1 MDLNN
6 IPPGMND
13 QLQRLMS
20 NPQIMAKI
28 QQLMMKPGG
37 QAKVMALMQNPNLM
51 TTPAYAQDPDI
62 QELTRLMGGM
72 GAQGM
77 GNMGMGMGM
86 PPPTASSSTAT
97 QPGAV
102 TQVKTEAHFRSL
114 LIQAQ
119 SKLVVVDYYANW
131 CKPCKRI
138 EPEVVSLA
146 KTHAATTVFLKVN
159 VDDCKML
166 AQIQG
171 IKAMPTFQFF
181 KNGRKIDEFKGAD
194 LSTLRARISRHSRAV
209 KVAPKVKPCP
219 YTHFPLARQNL
230 ACFAK
235 ASFDKMGPAFSKANK
250 ELEGKETEI
259 DEKEMSLID
268 HMISVLKQQSSWHT
282 TKLSTPGSKVLLRM
296 LDWPG
301 KSVIPVFDLWRIS
314 LLHPDAV
321 RLVKETGGEFVLKA
335 VKTAGESDIIGMLL
349 LRGLCNATKTN
360 TRDQIVSLLEQDFL
374 EDLTI
379 FASSKKESTRM
390 AYTKFVLNLVYC
402 MRAAEASGKD
412 TDFVEFKV
420 LLFTAMQQMLLEEK
434 SPKVVYR
441 ILTAVGG
448 LMFRNSIITDMA
460 TELALL
466 DTIEQVEKT
475 FEKEDL
481 TQQVCK
487 EIRRALKD
495 PEA

>member
-20 NPQIMAKI
+20 NPQIMMKM

-37 QAKVMALMQNPNLM
+37 QAKIMALMKNPNLI

-77 GNMGMGMGM
+77 GG
-86 PPPTASSSTAT
+86 PPPAASASTAL

-114 LIQAQ
+114 LMQAQ
-119 SKLVVVDYYANW
+119 SKLVVVDYYADW
-131 CKPCKRI
+131 CGPCKRI
-138 EPEVVSLA
+138 APNVVSLA
-146 KTHAATTVFLKVN
+146 KTHAATSVFLKVN
-159 VDDCKML
+159 VDDCKMFS
-166 AQIQG
+166 QSQG
-171 IKAMPTFQFF
+171 IKAMPTFQFYR
-181 KNGRKIDEFKGAD
+181 NGRKIDEFKGAN
-194 LSTLRARISRHSRAV
+194 LSTLRSRIARHSKAV
-209 KVAPKVKPCP
+209 KLAPKVKPCP

-235 ASFDKMGPAFSKANK
+235 AKFDKMGPALTKANK
-250 ELEGKETEI
+250 DLEGKDNHI
-259 DEKEMSLID
+259 DEKEMSLVD
-268 HMISVLKQQSSWHT
+268 QMISVLKQQSSWHT
-282 TKLSTPGSKVLLRM
+282 TKLSTPAAKVLLRM
-296 LDWPG
+296 LDWQE
-301 KSVIPVFDLWRIS
+301 KSVVPVFDLWRIFM
-314 LLHPDAV
+314 LHPDAG
-321 RLVKETGGEFVLKA
+321 RIVKETGGELLLKA
-335 VKTAGESDIIGMLL
+335 VKVAGENATIGMLL

-360 TRDQIVSLLEQDFL
+360 TRDQVISLLEEDFL
-374 EDLTI
+374 QDLTI
-379 FASSKKESTRM
+379 FATSKKENTRM
-390 AYTKFVLNLVYC
+390 AYTKFVLNIVYSI
-402 MRAAEASGKD
+402 RAAEASGKEA
-412 TDFVEFKV
+412 DFVESKV
-420 LLFTAMQQMLLEEK
+420 LLFTAMQQMLVDEK
-434 SPKVVYR
+434 SAKVVYR

-448 LMFRNSIITDMA
+448 LMFRNKMIADMA
-460 TELALL
+460 SELALL

-487 EIRRALKD
+487 ELRRVLKD